1 MAGVVFGFARIVA
14 GYGSVRMKKWG
25 VVAGIL
31 LSMETVVVVPSTF
44 TSGLVGGLA
53 LPVALLTLFSLLY
66 AMLGSDTLPSSA
78 D

>member
-31 LSMETVVVVPSTF
+31 LCMETVVVVPSTF
-44 TSGLVGGLA
+44 TSGSVGGLA
-53 LPVALLTLFSLLY
+53 LPVALLTL
-66 AMLGSDTLPSSA
+66 LPSSA
-78 D
+78 E